1 LGRHEPPK
9 AKPGDKQAGEIL
21 SFLSSQNMIITSRTL
36 SKELRIIAKA
46 EIHPGLFSGIFFEDG
61 NDDLMY
67 FARKI
72 VLRITIV

>member
-1 LGRHEPPK
+1 MSRQ
-9 AKPGDKQAGEIL
+9 KQNL
-21 SFLSSQNMIITSRTL
+21 VSFLSWQNMIITSRTL

-46 EIHPGLFSGIFFEDG
+46 EIHPDLFPGIFFEDG